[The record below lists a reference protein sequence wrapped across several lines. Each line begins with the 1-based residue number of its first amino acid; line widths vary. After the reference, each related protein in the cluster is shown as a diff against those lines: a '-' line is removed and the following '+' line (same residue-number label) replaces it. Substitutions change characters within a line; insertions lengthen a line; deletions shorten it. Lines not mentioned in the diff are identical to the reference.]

1 MPAPIVL
8 FAYNRPEHTARA
20 LRSLAAA
27 DMAESTDLIIFCDG
41 PKETPDDA
49 ERVAKVRAACRAA
62 TGFRSV
68 RIEERERNMGLA
80 ANIIDGVGKVIG
92 ERGRVIVV
100 EDDLTVSGFFLRY
113 MNAALDYY
121 DGRGVFS
128 VAGYSPELEIPKDYG
143 VSTYMMHRNCSWGWA
158 TWRSRWEKVDWSVAT
173 FDTFIRDGRRR
184 RAFNECGND
193 LSPML
198 LRWKIGEINSWSIR
212 FCYAGFLCGE
222 PTVYPRKSLVRNGG
236 ADGSG
241 TNVGATKRY
250 DAPLAANVGLQN
262 FATGVAPDHRIVC
275 QFRKFYDTSVVRRV
289 INAMKRWRYIAM
301 GR

>member
-8 FAYNRPEHTARA
+8 FAYNRPEHTARSW
-20 LRSLAAA
+20 RSLAAA

-49 ERVAKVRAACRAA
+49 ERVAKVRAACQAA

-68 RIEERERNMGLA
+68 RIEERKRNMGLA

-128 VAGYSPELEIPKDYG
+128 VAGYSPEIEIPKDYG